1 MGNKQPKKTPEEI
14 VKENKRL
21 INKSLRH
28 LERERSKMER
38 EEPKI
43 LNDIK
48 KLAQK
53 GLHGPA
59 KIRAKDLARLRNQV
73 SQLYVLGSQL
83 KGITMQLASVQG
95 NAAVM
100 EALQK
105 STQAIS
111 AVEHSMSIKD
121 IMNMVKDYA
130 KESEKLG
137 MKTEMMGDAV
147 EEAIDTGDVDAEGE
161 KIYSQICDDIN
172 VDYEND
178 AGPISMQNLGAG
190 GVKAGGIKNNNL

>member
-1 MGNKQPKKTPEEI
+1 MGNKQPKKTPQEI
-14 VKENKRL
+14 AKENKRV
-21 INKSLRH
+21 IGRSLRH
-28 LERERSKMER
+28 LERERKKLER

-73 SQLYVLGSQL
+73 SQLYTLGSQL
-83 KGITMQLASVQG
+83 KGIEMQLASVSG

-105 STQAIS
+105 STEAIS
-111 AVEHSMSIKD
+111 AVEGSMSVKD
-121 IMNMVKDYA
+121 ILNMVKDYS

-137 MKTEMMGDAV
+137 MKQEMMGDAMEDV
-147 EEAIDTGDVDAEGE
+147 LDTGDVDGE
-161 KIYSQICDDIN
+161 ADKIYAQICDDIN
-172 VDYEND
+172 VDYQNE
-178 AGPISMQNLGAG
+178 AGPISMGKIGAG
-190 GVKAGGIKNNNL
+190 GVAAKNVENRDM

>member
-83 KGITMQLASVQG
+83 KGITMQLAAVQG

>member
-1 MGNKQPKKTPEEI
+1 MGNKAPKKTPQEI
-14 VKENKRL
+14 AKENKRV
-21 INKSLRH
+21 IDRSTRH
-28 LERERSKMER
+28 LERERKKLEK

-43 LNDIK
+43 LGDIK
-48 KLAQK
+48 KLATK

-73 SQLYVLGSQL
+73 SQLYMIGSQL
-83 KGITMQLASVQG
+83 KGINMQLAGVSG

-105 STQAIS
+105 STEAIT
-111 AVEHSMSIKD
+111 AVEGSMSVKD
-121 IMNMVKDYA
+121 IMNMLKDYS

-137 MKTEMMGDAV
+137 MKQEMMGDAMEDV
-147 EEAIDTGDVDAEGE
+147 LDTGDVDAEGE

-178 AGPISMQNLGAG
+178 AGPISMGHLSAG
-190 GVKAGGIKNNNL
+190 GVSAGGVQNKNL

>member
-1 MGNKQPKKTPEEI
+1 MGNKQPKPTPQEI
-14 VKENKRL
+14 AKENKRK
-21 INKSLRH
+21 IERSMRH
-28 LERERSKMER
+28 LERERKKLER

-43 LNDIK
+43 LTDIK

-73 SQLYVLGSQL
+73 SQLYILGSQL

-105 STQAIS
+105 SCEAIS
-111 AVEHSMSIKD
+111 AVEGSMSVKD
-121 IMNMVKDYA
+121 IINMVKNYA

-137 MKTEMMGDAV
+137 MKQEMMGDAMEDV
-147 EEAIDTGDVDAEGE
+147 LDTGDVDTEAD
-161 KIYSQICDDIN
+161 KIYAQICDDIN
-172 VDYEND
+172 VDYEN
-178 AGPISMQNLGAG
+178 ASGPIAMQNLGAG
-190 GVKAGGIKNNNL
+190 GVAAHNVENKKL

>member
-1 MGNKQPKKTPEEI
+1 MGNKAPKKTPQEI
-14 VKENKRL
+14 AKESKKL

-28 LERERSKMER
+28 LERERKKLEN

-43 LNDIK
+43 LGDIK
-48 KLAQK
+48 KLATK

-73 SQLYVLGSQL
+73 SQLYILGSQL
-83 KGITMQLASVQG
+83 KGIVMQLASVEG

-105 STQAIS
+105 STEAIT
-111 AVEHSMSIKD
+111 AVEDSMSVKD
-121 IMNMVKDYA
+121 ILNMVKEYS

-137 MKTEMMGDAV
+137 MKQEMMGDAM
-147 EEAIDTGDVDAEGE
+147 EEVLDTGDVDAEAD

-172 VDYEND
+172 IDYEND
-178 AGPISMQNLGAG
+178 STPIAMQGLSSGA
-190 GVKAGGIKNNNL
+190 VKASGVENKNL

>member
-1 MGNKQPKKTPEEI
+1 MGNKAPKKTPQEI
-14 VKENKRL
+14 AKENKRV
-21 INKSLRH
+21 INRSERH
-28 LERERSKMER
+28 LERERKKLEK

-43 LNDIK
+43 LGDIK
-48 KLAQK
+48 KLAMK

-73 SQLYVLGSQL
+73 SQLYVIGSQL
-83 KGITMQLASVQG
+83 KGINMQLASVSG

-105 STQAIS
+105 STEAIS
-111 AVEHSMSIKD
+111 AVEGSMSVKD
-121 IMNMVKDYA
+121 IMNMLKDYS

-137 MKTEMMGDAV
+137 MKQEMMGDAM
-147 EEAIDTGDVDAEGE
+147 EEVLDTGDVDAEGE

-178 AGPISMQNLGAG
+178 AGPISMGKLGAG
-190 GVKAGGIKNNNL
+190 GVSAGGIKNNDV

>member
-1 MGNKQPKKTPEEI
+1 MGNKPPKKTPQEI
-14 VKENKRL
+14 AKENKRV
-21 INKSLRH
+21 IDRSLRH
-28 LERERSKMER
+28 LERERKKLEK

-48 KLAQK
+48 KLATK

-59 KIRAKDLARLRNQV
+59 KIRAKDLARLRGQV
-73 SQLYVLGSQL
+73 SQLYILGSQL
-83 KGITMQLASVQG
+83 KGITMQLASVSG

-105 STQAIS
+105 STEAIS
-111 AVEHSMSIKD
+111 AVEGSMSVKD
-121 IMNMVKDYA
+121 IMNMLKNYS

-137 MKTEMMGDAV
+137 MKQEMMGDAM
-147 EEAIDTGDVDAEGE
+147 EEVLDTGDVDADAN
-161 KIYSQICDDIN
+161 KIYAQICDDIN

-178 AGPISMQNLGAG
+178 AGPISMGNLGAG
-190 GVKAGGIKNNNL
+190 GVKNANVENKKL

>member
-14 VKENKRL
+14 AKENKRK
-21 INKSLRH
+21 INRSLRY
-28 LERERSKMER
+28 LERERKKLEK

-48 KLAQK
+48 KQAQK

-73 SQLYVLGSQL
+73 SQLYTLGSQL
-83 KGITMQLASVQG
+83 KGIVMQLSSVEG

-100 EALQK
+100 NALQK
-105 STQAIS
+105 STEAIS
-111 AVEHSMSIKD
+111 AVEESMSVKD
-121 IMNMVKDYA
+121 IVNMVKQYS

-137 MKTEMMGDAV
+137 MKQEMMGDAMEDV
-147 EEAIDTGDVDAEGE
+147 LDTGDVDQESE
-161 KIYSQICDDIN
+161 KIYHQICDDIN
-172 VDYEND
+172 VDYENET
-178 AGPISMQNLGAG
+178 GPLSMNNLGAG
-190 GVKAGGIKNNNL
+190 QAKSQNIENKNT

>member
-161 KIYSQICDDIN
+161 KIYGQICDDIN

>member
-1 MGNKQPKKTPEEI
+1 MGNKPPKKTPQEI
-14 VKENKRL
+14 AKENKRV
-21 INKSLRH
+21 IDRSCRH
-28 LERERSKMER
+28 LERERKKMER
-38 EEPKI
+38 EEGKI
-43 LNDIK
+43 LTDIK
-48 KLAQK
+48 KLATK

-83 KGITMQLASVQG
+83 KGINMQLASVSG

-105 STQAIS
+105 STEAIV
-111 AVEHSMSIKD
+111 AVEGSMSVKD
-121 IMNMVKDYA
+121 IMNMLKDYS

-137 MKTEMMGDAV
+137 MKQEMMGDAMEDV
-147 EEAIDTGDVDAEGE
+147 LDTGDVDTEAD
-161 KIYSQICDDIN
+161 KIYGQICDDIN

-178 AGPISMQNLGAG
+178 AGPIAMGALGAG
-190 GVKAGGIKNNNL
+190 GMKSNNVENKNL

>member
-1 MGNKQPKKTPEEI
+1 MGNKVPKKTPQEI
-14 VKENKRL
+14 AKDNKRV
-21 INKSLRH
+21 IERSCRH
-28 LERERSKMER
+28 LERERKKLER

-43 LNDIK
+43 LGEIK
-48 KLAQK
+48 KLATK

-59 KIRAKDLARLRNQV
+59 KIRAKDLARTRSQV
-73 SQLYVLGSQL
+73 GQLYILGSQL
-83 KGITMQLASVQG
+83 KGVSMQLASVSG

-105 STQAIS
+105 STEAIS
-111 AVEHSMSIKD
+111 AVEGAMNVKD
-121 IMNMVKDYA
+121 IMQMMKDYS

-137 MKTEMMGDAV
+137 MKQEMMGDV
-147 EEAIDTGDVDAEGE
+147 MEEVLDTGDVDADAN

-178 AGPISMQNLGAG
+178 AGPISMGHLGSG
-190 GVKAGGIKNNNL
+190 GVKNSGVENKNL

>member
-14 VKENKRL
+14 AKENKRV
-21 INKSLRH
+21 IGRSLRH
-28 LERERSKMER
+28 LERERKKLER

-73 SQLYVLGSQL
+73 SQLYNLGSQL
-83 KGITMQLASVQG
+83 KGIEMQLAAVSG

-100 EALQK
+100 EALKK
-105 STQAIS
+105 STEAIS
-111 AVEHSMSIKD
+111 AVEGSMSVKD
-121 IMNMVKDYA
+121 ILNMVKEYS

-137 MKTEMMGDAV
+137 MKQEMMGDAMEDV
-147 EEAIDTGDVDAEGE
+147 LDTGDVDGEAE

-172 VDYEND
+172 VDYQNES
-178 AGPISMQNLGAG
+178 GPIAMGKLGAG
-190 GVKAGGIKNNNL
+190 GVHNKNVENRDM

>member
-1 MGNKQPKKTPEEI
+1 MGNSQPKKTPQEI
-14 VKENKRL
+14 AKENRR
-21 INKSLRH
+21 IVAKSLRH
-28 LERERSKMER
+28 LERERGKLER

-48 KLAQK
+48 KLAPK

-59 KIRAKDLARLRNQV
+59 KVRAKDLARLRNQV
-73 SQLYVLGSQL
+73 SQLYILGSQL
-83 KGITMQLASVQG
+83 KGINMQLASVSG

-111 AVEHSMSIKD
+111 AVEGSMSIKD
-121 IMNMVKDYA
+121 IMNMCKEYS

-137 MKTEMMGDAV
+137 MKQEMMGDAM
-147 EEAIDTGDVDAEGE
+147 EEVLDTGDVDAESD
-161 KIYSQICDDIN
+161 KIYAQICDDIN

-178 AGPISMQNLGAG
+178 AGPISMQNLGSGSVAN
-190 GVKAGGIKNNNL
+190 KNVENKNM

>member
-1 MGNKQPKKTPEEI
+1 MGNKAPKKTPQEI
-14 VKENKRL
+14 AKDNKRV
-21 INKSLRH
+21 IERSLRH
-28 LERERSKMER
+28 LERERKKLER

-73 SQLYVLGSQL
+73 SQLYTLGSQL
-83 KGITMQLASVQG
+83 KGITMQLASVSG

-105 STQAIS
+105 STEAIT
-111 AVEHSMSIKD
+111 AVEGSMNVKD
-121 IMNMVKDYA
+121 IMNMVKDYS

-137 MKTEMMGDAV
+137 MKQEMMGDAMEDV
-147 EEAIDTGDVDAEGE
+147 LDTGDVDNEAD

-178 AGPISMQNLGAG
+178 AGPISMGNLGAG
-190 GVKAGGIKNNNL
+190 GVKAGGVQNKDI